1 MKITNEQLKQI
12 IKEELEAIISEQVD
26 EDKLIDDLM
35 TGKITPE
42 QLNAK
47 ELEAMKNVDWNEI
60 AQMYTG
66 GPSGYQS
73 LNSPARLIAKKL
85 KIYNNFLTNL
95 S

>member
-12 IKEELEAIISEQVD
+12 IKEELETIMSEQVD
-26 EDKLIDDLM
+26 ENELIDDLM

-42 QLNAK
+42 ELNPK

-66 GPSGYQS
+66 GASGYQS
-73 LNSPARLIAKKL
+73 LNSPARLIAKK
-85 KIYNNFLTNL
+85 IENL
-95 S
+95 